1 MIPMEISTLIASCGG
16 VLTALGVKEIIMW
29 LLKRKSN
36 KRIADAEA
44 DNAELKNDVDEFHL
58 LRERLEVADKHNLE
72 KEKQLYDKEQR
83 FHEQTLLVRDLNR
96 QLLDAAKEKGEL
108 LARISALE
116 AERAMKLCERK
127 GCVQRQPQSGY

>member
-1 MIPMEISTLIASCGG
+1 MEISTLIASCGG
-16 VLTALGVKEIIMW
+16 VLAALGVKEIVMW

-44 DNAELKNDVDEFHL
+44 DKAELKNDVDEFHL